1 MAKKKET
8 KEMREDAPQR
18 ITKEQIAL
26 GEKYYPKS
34 NGGKYIGRQQTQKAQ
49 KTK

>member
-1 MAKKKET
+1 MKKLYGGITMAKKKET

-26 GEKYYPKS
+26 GEK
-34 NGGKYIGRQQTQKAQ
+34 
-49 KTK
+49 